1 MNLIPDQVILT
12 RVLTAGRRKGDPPVR
27 TCVVMRPF
35 HALTNYARVYSSGS
49 SPSAPVMKAYRDALL
64 AGADADQE
72 KRLFWHTLFREEND
86 PYVKMLEN
94 VSYASFFLA
103 MVPRLDIEKNLPRIE
118 FIVPSP
124 TGLRDEDPWETA
136 SEHRNRLINALYE
149 NGFDVSAEH
158 SMFKSSAVIDV
169 LPRLLIRAH
178 DTVKYWAA
186 ELLSSVQEYV
196 GYYLARYANTKRFR
210 GIKVRPFTREELKL
224 LYDQLKRE
232 RELQAGASETPPMLG
247 R

>member
-1 MNLIPDQVILT
+1 MPDGSRRNESNRGLAAPAMNLIPDQVILT

-118 FIVPSP
+118 FVVPSP

-136 SEHRNRLINALYE
+136 SEHRNRLINALY
-149 NGFDVSAEH
+149 
-158 SMFKSSAVIDV
+158 
-169 LPRLLIRAH
+169 
-178 DTVKYWAA
+178 
-186 ELLSSVQEYV
+186 
-196 GYYLARYANTKRFR
+196 
-210 GIKVRPFTREELKL
+210 
-224 LYDQLKRE
+224 
-232 RELQAGASETPPMLG
+232 
-247 R
+247 